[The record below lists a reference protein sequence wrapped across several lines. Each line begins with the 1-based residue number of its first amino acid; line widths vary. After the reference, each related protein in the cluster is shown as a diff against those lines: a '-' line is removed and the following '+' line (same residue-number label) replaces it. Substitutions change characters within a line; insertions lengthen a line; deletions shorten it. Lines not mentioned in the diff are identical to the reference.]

1 MTDCSD
7 RSPASA
13 THNKDITPT
22 SPSTTAMEQPSPMAE
37 RQLLSDT
44 APTPHTS
51 ITLHPLNTTQCHD
64 TCLCF
69 LLMHETHRGL
79 SRVTCETPPNPVAP
93 EGSPRT
99 HQRTVN
105 AELLDNQQTPNTSR
119 HIKQDQQ
126 TSRFIKNGSPN
137 NKCSILQMPSLT
149 WHQRTRM
156 EHLRPSDTS
165 ETHAPHKIDR
175 KMFTKYI
182 RRQLTLA
189 TKSRLASPGPDDI
202 QTVSRQN

>member
-1 MTDCSD
+1 
-7 RSPASA
+7 
-13 THNKDITPT
+13 
-22 SPSTTAMEQPSPMAE
+22 MEQPSPMAE

-69 LLMHETHRGL
+69 LLMHETHRGV
-79 SRVTCETPPNPVAP
+79 SSDTCETPPNPVAP

-175 KMFTKYI
+175 KLFTTYI
-182 RRQLTLA
+182 SRQLTLA

-202 QTVSRQN
+202 QTVNRQNKGQRTSIAWRSALPSTSDG